1 MSRAARRATASVLLQ
16 LGAIGLNAATVL
28 GTDDYTL
35 PFYNPAVTL
44 SYGVDRDAA
53 LGRQLDW
60 TGQVWNDGLT
70 HYGRVYDQHTGVDY
84 PMALRSEVA
93 AAKDGTVVDLEGG
106 FGTSQ
111 FGAFGNFVKVQHADG
126 RQTLYY
132 HLASAADGGIAV
144 GAGAGVVA
152 GQRIGRSG
160 CSGNCNGAHLHFELL
175 VWNSSSQA
183 FKPADPLAERR
194 WTTWPGRIPFD
205 AAYVRESNAGTEVIR
220 RGMTIT
226 HWVEFRNTG
235 GRTWRN
241 SGTSGRVGLATWN
254 PASHAS
260 IFRAADWPY
269 SWMATV
275 LDTTSVL
282 PDGVGRFTFGLK
294 GSPDVGS
301 YTEWFNLQS
310 QAVHWFD
317 YRRLGS
323 YYVPIV
329 VSNATE

>member
-16 LGAIGLNAATVL
+16 LAAIGLNAATVL

-160 CSGNCNGAHLHFELL
+160 CSGNCNGPHLHFELL

-194 WTTWPGRIPFD
+194 RVAKRKRLRRH
-205 AAYVRESNAGTEVIR
+205 AADHFKKRETARVVVRRHGSR
-220 RGMTIT
+220 Q
-226 HWVEFRNTG
+226 
-235 GRTWRN
+235 
-241 SGTSGRVGLATWN
+241 
-254 PASHAS
+254 
-260 IFRAADWPY
+260 RAAIRPGYLDRLRLDDEI
-269 SWMATV
+269 ADREHVTV
-275 LDTTSVL
+275 AHDRAAAA
-282 PDGVGRFTFGLK
+282 P
-294 GSPDVGS
+294 
-301 YTEWFNLQS
+301 LQ
-310 QAVHWFD
+310 AE
-317 YRRLGS
+317 RLGAACIFLNLRADPDDRVQRFRGLVLGERGCGNEGKHKKES
-323 YYVPIV
+323 THDRPPF
-329 VSNATE
+329 A